1 MITFLGSDISL
12 PLFPQDQ
19 LLMNLIVEQMVC
31 DRDPE
36 VGSAVQ
42 LSGIIRILIDP
53 DNMMAA
59 LNRSEKTEFFAFFY
73 KHCMHSLVGTLEPG
87 KL

>member
-1 MITFLGSDISL
+1 
-12 PLFPQDQ
+12 
-19 LLMNLIVEQMVC
+19 MNLIVEQMVC

-36 VGSAVQ
+36 VGSASQ
-42 LSGIIRILIDP
+42 LMGIIKILIDP

-73 KHCMHSLVGTLEPG
+73 KHCMHSLVGGWRGNG
-87 KL
+87 KGWWGEGGGTRVCWLWCL